1 MADASAKKIVEVDDD
16 EGGDQNINKD
26 QDVEKDLTLAGSA
39 LQSSNGLND
48 TSHFEIYVND
58 DQMGEFKSSRFFQFW
73 ISCSVKGGMM
83 SLDEHGVGRRTIFN
97 LDSGKIGKLLS
108 NIVGEKMGLPL
119 HIRVEEKKEFNRS
132 MMLHISLGK

>member
-48 TSHFEIYVND
+48 TSMFEIYVND

-73 ISCSVKGGMM
+73 VSCTVKGGMM
-83 SLDEHGVGRRTIFN
+83 SLYEHGVGRRTIFN
-97 LDSGKIGKLLS
+97 LDSSKIGKLLS
-108 NIVGEKMGLPL
+108 NIVGEKIGLPL
-119 HIRVEEKKEFNRS
+119 HVRVEEKKEFNRS
-132 MMLHISLGK
+132 MVLHISLGK